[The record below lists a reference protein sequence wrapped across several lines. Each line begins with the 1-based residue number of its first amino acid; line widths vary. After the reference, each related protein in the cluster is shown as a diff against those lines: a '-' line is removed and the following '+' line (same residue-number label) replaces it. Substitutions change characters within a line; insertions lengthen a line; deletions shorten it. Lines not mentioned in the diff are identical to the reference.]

1 MQNSERA
8 IVSPVQG
15 KLIGMALNQIVLPG
29 FATYHIGVQTDE
41 QQMIEAAANDPNN
54 AEAAAAADDESPD
67 IEDGDAVPIETPRD
81 DEDGER

>member
-1 MQNSERA
+1 
-8 IVSPVQG
+8 
-15 KLIGMALNQIVLPG
+15 MALNQIVLPG

-54 AEAAAAADDESPD
+54 AEAAAAAGDESPD
-67 IEDGDAVPIETPRD
+67 IEDGDAVPIESARD